1 MEARFQ
7 LAGWLTF
14 LVCSLFFLGAGI
26 TSGNVW
32 TIGGGV
38 TFLIGVVLFLLPFI
52 QKGGGES

>member
-1 MEARFQ
+1 MNARYQ

-26 TSGNVW
+26 ASGNAW

-38 TFLIGVVLFLLPFI
+38 TFLIGVLLFLIPFI
-52 QKGGGES
+52 RGGGQP